1 MNICGNKNSTPR
13 KHELI
18 PGHIY
23 TCSLDTDV
31 RLCAVDYNN
40 EMKIY
45 NLRTGKLTN
54 GSPHV
59 GMDQYTDVTDD
70 WCLERVKS

>member
-1 MNICGNKNSTPR
+1 MNICDKKNPTPS

-23 TCSLDTDV
+23 TCNIDNDL
-31 RLCAVDYNN
+31 RLCACNYSN
-40 EMKIY
+40 EKKIY
-45 NLRTGKLTN
+45 NLRTGRLTN
-54 GSPHV
+54 GSPSV
-59 GMDQYTDVTDD
+59 GIDQYTDVTDD